1 MTRSAPLAAALLAA
15 LLLAACSSHS
25 AAPAAPKP
33 TASQPAVSVSGC
45 TSAMEKV
52 GMTTLVTDAGGTYP
66 PAVTRACDGLSPA
79 AMSSAVNQAMSYL
92 MSAPSGT

>member
-1 MTRSAPLAAALLAA
+1 MTRSVLPAAVVLAA

-33 TASQPAVSVSGC
+33 TESQPAASVSGC
-45 TSAMEKV
+45 TSAMEKA

-66 PAVTRACDGLSPA
+66 PAVTRACDGLSA
-79 AMSSAVNQAMSYL
+79 AEMSTAVNTAMTSL
-92 MSAPSGT
+92 MNSPS